1 MDSIISFITN
11 PLVMAFGFLHIANAI
26 IKKH

>member
-1 MDSIISFITN
+1 MSSIINLITN